1 VPAIAA
7 GLWLVLMPSAWRWAR
22 PGDVAAYEEG
32 VAVAVAAAVA
42 VGALLLAAGAPA
54 PDILGLFGHQE
65 RLPATTPRGRVAGIV
80 VAAALA
86 IVAAALVRSSGFTAS
101 S

>member
-1 VPAIAA
+1 
-7 GLWLVLMPSAWRWAR
+7 MPSAWRWAR
-22 PGDVAAYEEG
+22 PGDVSAYEEG

-42 VGALLLAAGAPA
+42 VGSLLLGAGAPPRA
-54 PDILGLFGHQE
+54 ILGLFGHQE
-65 RLPATTPRGRVAGIV
+65 PRPATAPRGRVAGIV